1 LSKSSKDEVYLEGK
15 MEGMIQAYEIFDDA
29 VHKLRNSIEN
39 VWMIYDQDDFVTPA
53 ITEQKDRLH
62 FSLNTLFVLREMFD
76 GEYDSKIDE
85 VKATLERAYEQPH
98 SSDN

>member
-1 LSKSSKDEVYLEGK
+1 LSKNNKDERYLEGK
-15 MEGMIQAYEIFDDA
+15 MDGMAQAYEIFDDA
-29 VHKLRNSIEN
+29 LRKLRNSIDN
-39 VWMIYDQDDFVTPA
+39 VWMIYDQDDFIRPA

-85 VKATLERAYEQPH
+85 VKALIDRQKEE
-98 SSDN
+98 

>member
-1 LSKSSKDEVYLEGK
+1 MGKNNRDDVYLEGK
-15 MEGMIQAYEIFDDA
+15 MDGMAQVYEIFDDA
-29 VHKLRNSIEN
+29 LGKLKNSIEN
-39 VWMIYDQDDFVTPA
+39 VWMIYDQDDFIRPA

-85 VKATLERAYEQPH
+85 IKVLREDY
-98 SSDN
+98 